1 MKRLAKNYLNFLL
14 ILMLGVLL
22 FSFLIQNSSPK
33 TENIDFSE
41 VVKLVAQGQ
50 VSSIEVRGNDLTI
63 KLLDQ
68 TLKKSRKEPENS
80 VIESFKNYGLT
91 PEKYQNIKISVND
104 DAPRLYIITTLLSS
118 VLPVVLIGFLIW
130 FFARQAFRG
139 QAQALGFGQINPR
152 LANFQE
158 KNRVTFKDVAGMKEA
173 KDELKEIVDFLKNP
187 KKYLEIGA
195 KIPRGVLLMGPPG
208 SGKTLL
214 ARAVAGEANV
224 PFFHISGSEFVE
236 MFVGVGAARVRDLFA
251 KAKKFAPAII
261 FIDEIDAV
269 GRHRGA
275 GLGGGHDE
283 REQTLNQIL
292 VEMDGFDKDTNLI
305 VMSATNRPD
314 VLDPALLRPG
324 RFDRR
329 VILDNP
335 DINAREEIL
344 QLHAKNKPLDKGV
357 NLREIAERTP
367 GFSGADLENLLN
379 EAAILAAR
387 ENRKKITQD
396 DLMRSMEKVLLGL
409 ERKSRILNEKE
420 KRIAAYHEAGHA
432 LTAHLLPGTD
442 PVRKISIIS
451 RGLAAGY
458 TLKLPIEDR
467 HFFSQSQFLDELTT
481 LLGGYAA
488 EKIVFSEV
496 TTGAS
501 NDLERAT
508 KIAKDIV
515 MRYGMSENLGPV
527 VLGDRDE
534 LIFLGREI
542 ATHRTYSE
550 EIAAR
555 IDKEVESLLKG
566 ALAKAIQLLT
576 QHRETLEKL
585 TAVLIQ
591 KESLEREEF
600 EQIVGPKKLSN

>member
-50 VSSIEVRGNDLTI
+50 VSSIEVNGNNLTI

-91 PEKYQNIKISVND
+91 PDKYQNIKISVND

-292 VEMDGFDKDTNLI
+292 VEMDGFDKNTNLI

-488 EKIVFSEV
+488 EKIVFGEV

-508 KIAKDIV
+508 KIAKDLV

-585 TAVLIQ
+585 TGVLIQ

>member
-1 MKRLAKNYLNFLL
+1 MAKNYVNFL
-14 ILMLGVLL
+14 IVLMLGVLF
-22 FSFLIQNSSPK
+22 FSIFFQNNGQK
-33 TENIDFSE
+33 QEEINFSE
-41 VVKLVAQGQ
+41 VVKLVNENR
-50 VSSIEVRGNDLTI
+50 VETIEVTGNELVI
-63 KLLDQ
+63 KLTDS
-68 TLKKSRKEPENS
+68 TSKKSRKEPENS
-80 VIESFKNYGLT
+80 VIESFKNYGVQ
-91 PEKYQNIKISVND
+91 PEKYQNIKISIFDNT
-104 DAPRLYIITTLLSS
+104 PRLYFVSALLSG
-118 VLPVVLIGFLIW
+118 VLPVVLIALLIW

-139 QAQALGFGQINPR
+139 QAQALGFGQVNPR

-158 KNRVTFKDVAGMKEA
+158 KNRITFKDVAGMKEA
-173 KDELKEIVDFLKNP
+173 KEELKEVVDFLKNP
-187 KKYLEIGA
+187 KKYLDIGA

-236 MFVGVGAARVRDLFA
+236 MFVGVGAARVRDLFN
-251 KAKKFAPAII
+251 KAKKAAPAII

-305 VMSATNRPD
+305 IMSATNRPD

-329 VILDNP
+329 VVLDNP
-335 DINAREEIL
+335 DINARAEIL
-344 QLHAKNKPLDKGV
+344 ILHAKNKPLDSKV
-357 NLREIAERTP
+357 NIREIAERTP

-379 EAAILAAR
+379 EGAILAAR
-387 ENRKKITQD
+387 EGRKKITQD

-409 ERKSRILNEKE
+409 ERKSRILTNREK
-420 KRIAAYHEAGHA
+420 KIAAYHEAGHA
-432 LTAHLLPGTD
+432 LTAHLLPNTD

-451 RGLAAGY
+451 RGMTAGY
-458 TLKLPIEDR
+458 TLKLPTEDR
-467 HFFSQSQFLDELTT
+467 HFFSRSQFLDELAT

-488 EKIVFSEV
+488 EKIIFNEV

-515 MRYGMSENLGPV
+515 MRYGMSESLGPV

-542 ATHRTYSE
+542 TTHRTYSE
-550 EIAAR
+550 EIASR
-555 IDKEVESLLKG
+555 IDKEVELLLKG
-566 ALAKAIQLLT
+566 SLQKAVELLS
-576 QHRETLEKL
+576 QNRETLEKL
-585 TAVLIQ
+585 TTVLIE
-591 KESLEREEF
+591 KESIEREEF
-600 EQIVGPKKLSN
+600 ETIVGQKKAQ

>member
-1 MKRLAKNYLNFLL
+1 MVKNYVNFLL
-14 ILMLGVLL
+14 LLMLGVLA
-22 FSFLIQNSSPK
+22 FSFFVQNNTQKP
-33 TENIDFSE
+33 EIIDFSE
-41 VVKLVAQGQ
+41 VLKLVNDGKVAA
-50 VSSIEVRGNDLTI
+50 IEITGNDLLI
-63 KLLDQ
+63 KLIDN
-68 TLKKSRKEPENS
+68 TEKKSRKEPES
-80 VIESFKNYGLT
+80 SIIETFKNYGIE
-91 PEKYQNIKISVND
+91 PEKYRNIKITIFDNS
-104 DAPRLYIITTLLSS
+104 PRLYFLSVLLSS
-118 VLPVVLIGFLIW
+118 VLPVVLIGLLIW

-139 QAQALGFGQINPR
+139 QAQALGFGQANPR
-152 LANFQE
+152 LAHFQE

-173 KDELKEIVDFLKNP
+173 KEELKEIVDFLRNP
-187 KKYLEIGA
+187 KKYLDIGA

-236 MFVGVGAARVRDLFA
+236 MFVGVGAARVRDLFN
-251 KAKKFAPAII
+251 KAKKAAPAII

-292 VEMDGFDKDTNLI
+292 VEMDGFEKDTNLI

-329 VILDNP
+329 VVLDNP

-344 QLHAKNKPLDKGV
+344 LLHSKNKPLDKNV

-379 EAAILAAR
+379 ESAILAAR
-387 ENRKKITQD
+387 EGRKKITQE

-409 ERKSRILNEKE
+409 ERKSRILTEKE

-432 LTAHLLPGTD
+432 LTAHLLPNTD

-451 RGLAAGY
+451 RGMAAGY
-458 TLKLPIEDR
+458 TLKLPSEDR
-467 HFFSQSQFLDELTT
+467 HFFSYSQFLDELTT

-488 EKIVFSEV
+488 EKIIFNEV

-534 LIFLGREI
+534 LILLGREI
-542 ATHRTYSE
+542 TTHRTYSE

-555 IDKEVESLLKG
+555 IDKEVELLLKNS
-566 ALAKAIQLLT
+566 LKKAIDLLT
-576 QHRETLEKL
+576 SNRDTLEKL

-591 KESLEREEF
+591 KESIEREEF
-600 EQIVGPKKLSN
+600 EAIVGPKKIND

>member
-1 MKRLAKNYLNFLL
+1 MAKNYVNFLL
-14 ILMLGVLL
+14 LLMLGVLA
-22 FSFLIQNSSPK
+22 FSFFVQNNTQKP
-33 TENIDFSE
+33 EIVDFSE
-41 VVKLVAQGQ
+41 VLKLVNDGKVAA
-50 VSSIEVRGNDLTI
+50 IEITGNDLLI
-63 KLLDQ
+63 KLIDN
-68 TLKKSRKEPENS
+68 TEKKSRKEPES
-80 VIESFKNYGLT
+80 SIIETFKNYGIE
-91 PEKYQNIKISVND
+91 PEKYRNIKITIFDNS
-104 DAPRLYIITTLLSS
+104 PRLYFLSVLLSS
-118 VLPVVLIGFLIW
+118 ILPVALIGLLIW

-139 QAQALGFGQINPR
+139 QAQALGFGQANPR
-152 LANFQE
+152 LAHFQE

-173 KDELKEIVDFLKNP
+173 KEELKEIVDFLRNP
-187 KKYLEIGA
+187 KKYLDIGA

-236 MFVGVGAARVRDLFA
+236 MFVGVGAARVRDLFN
-251 KAKKFAPAII
+251 KAKKAAPAII

-292 VEMDGFDKDTNLI
+292 VEMDGFEKDTNLI

-329 VILDNP
+329 VVLDNP

-344 QLHAKNKPLDKGV
+344 LLHSKNKPLDKNV

-379 EAAILAAR
+379 ESAILAAR
-387 ENRKKITQD
+387 EGRKKITQE

-409 ERKSRILNEKE
+409 ERKSRILTEKE

-432 LTAHLLPGTD
+432 LTAHLLPNTD

-451 RGLAAGY
+451 RGMAAGY
-458 TLKLPIEDR
+458 TLKLPSEDR
-467 HFFSQSQFLDELTT
+467 HFFSYSQFLDELTT

-488 EKIVFSEV
+488 EKIIFNEV

-542 ATHRTYSE
+542 TTHRTYSE

-555 IDKEVESLLKG
+555 IDKEVELLLKNS
-566 ALAKAIQLLT
+566 LKKAIDLLT
-576 QHRETLEKL
+576 SNRDTLEKL

-591 KESLEREEF
+591 KESIEREEF
-600 EQIVGPKKLSN
+600 ESIVGSKKLND